1 MGSIP
6 TTRIKLFMAFP
17 IYKLYNYAFFSK
29 RQMSTQTFTGMTQA
43 PVQTVTDITSY
54 FFRKGKKSSIEKN
67 TFLIFK
73 NYALRKN
80 KTKENNMPQPTMF
93 DFFESFFISATPFIG
108 LKTRRKHRGN
118 LVINKVVAL
127 APSVIKRKSFSSF
140 SSIINTS
147 KNSSKPFTY
156 RFFNELNNL
165 YAYSHNNSSSDSQ
178 GAAAFYEKQAL
189 LYKTAYSSF
198 KSNIKKA

>member
-1 MGSIP
+1 
-6 TTRIKLFMAFP
+6 
-17 IYKLYNYAFFSK
+17 
-29 RQMSTQTFTGMTQA
+29 
-43 PVQTVTDITSY
+43 
-54 FFRKGKKSSIEKN
+54 
-67 TFLIFK
+67 
-73 NYALRKN
+73 
-80 KTKENNMPQPTMF
+80 
-93 DFFESFFISATPFIG
+93 
-108 LKTRRKHRGN
+108 
-118 LVINKVVAL
+118 VINKVVAL

-165 YAYSHNNSSSDSQ
+165 YAYSHNNSSDSQ

>member
-1 MGSIP
+1 
-6 TTRIKLFMAFP
+6 MAFP
-17 IYKLYNYAFFSK
+17 IYKLYNYAFSSK

-67 TFLIFK
+67 TFMIFK

-80 KTKENNMPQPTMF
+80 KAKENNMPQPTMF

-165 YAYSHNNSSSDSQ
+165 YAYSHNNSSDSQ

>member
-1 MGSIP
+1 
-6 TTRIKLFMAFP
+6 MAFP
-17 IYKLYNYAFFSK
+17 IYKLYNYTFSSK
-29 RQMSTQTFTGMTQA
+29 RKMATQAFIGITQA

-80 KTKENNMPQPTMF
+80 KGKESNIAEPTMF

-127 APSVIKRKSFSSF
+127 GPSVIKRKSFSSF
-140 SSIINTS
+140 SSRINSS
-147 KNSSKPFTY
+147 KNSSKPFTH

-165 YAYSHNNSSSDSQ
+165 YAYSHNNGSSDSQ
-178 GAAAFYEKQAL
+178 GAAAFYEKQML
-189 LYKTAYSSF
+189 LYKTAYNSF
-198 KSNIKKA
+198 KPNIKKV